1 MATPNLKKNLN
12 KTVIR
17 KYPNIINKFFKS
29 LVLKAKNKDK
39 REAQNNKFDGMKDF
53 MMNILKYFD
62 LLDYA
67 I

>member
-1 MATPNLKKNLN
+1 M
-12 KTVIR
+12 IR
-17 KYPNIINKFFKS
+17 KYPNIISKFFKS